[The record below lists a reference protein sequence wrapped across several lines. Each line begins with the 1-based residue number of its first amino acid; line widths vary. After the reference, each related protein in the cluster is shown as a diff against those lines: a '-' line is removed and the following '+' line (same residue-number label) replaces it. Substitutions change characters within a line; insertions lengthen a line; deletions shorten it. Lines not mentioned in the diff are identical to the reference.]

1 MFQTKT
7 DKTSEKELNKTE
19 ISNLLDKESK
29 VLVIKLL
36 TELRRMEEHIENF
49 NKEVEN
55 IKKN

>member
-36 TELRRMEEHIENF
+36 PEQQRLRTSEPNTGCFDAH
-49 NKEVEN
+49 
-55 IKKN
+55 